1 MVKAVILVF
10 YSIQSHFIRDIHA
23 KMVSTTCP
31 ESPDIEK
38 NSDGGISDFL
48 ISGQFLIKENCHNSR
63 TGDDI
68 DMKLRPVIKLQK
80 QNKTMSK
87 KIDDDVMSE
96 NYGIILISKLDSGW
110 IVCKTHVFVNN
121 NFLSYLLSYKNW
133 KKTLKKS
140 LTQLSHYCFE

>member
-1 MVKAVILVF
+1 
-10 YSIQSHFIRDIHA
+10 
-23 KMVSTTCP
+23 MVSTTCP

-68 DMKLRPVIKLQK
+68 DMKLRPVTKLHK

-121 NFLSYLLSYKNW
+121 NFLSYLLSYKN
-133 KKTLKKS
+133 
-140 LTQLSHYCFE
+140 